1 MYKLVVIV
9 IHFLPVCESISKIQR
24 GQEICGVYVLNKP
37 PFTEILVSSDSV
49 KVVWSMII
57 LNIYWNVTGKVPFL
71 KNNRLDNIATGS
83 KAILARVVLNKNSL

>member
-9 IHFLPVCESISKIQR
+9 IHFLPVCESISKVEG
-24 GQEICGVYVLNKP
+24 GQEICGEYVLNIS
-37 PFTEILVSSDSV
+37 PFSEILVSSDSV
-49 KVVWSMII
+49 KIVWPMVM